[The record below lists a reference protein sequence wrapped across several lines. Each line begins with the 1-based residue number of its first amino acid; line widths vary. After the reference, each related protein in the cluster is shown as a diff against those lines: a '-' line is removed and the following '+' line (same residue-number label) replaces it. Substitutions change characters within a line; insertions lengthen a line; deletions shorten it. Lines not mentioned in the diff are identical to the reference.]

1 MKCFEQYLGNLDAM
15 TTESNGEKIKS
26 YIHPTLKNLGV
37 INVVLLR
44 EAVAPVV
51 FRNAEQEITDI
62 EVDGE
67 VYVRAVPNKF
77 KYPEKNRGMQILRA
91 YNVGGR
97 LPQNKTVIGKKQSVS
112 EVYDL
117 NTFVFGD
124 SAMREKN
131 VLPVKSG
138 VNYSDGLSLLPKH
151 QCVDQTFHN
160 RAFED
165 GTLFDAESKK
175 NSDNLFN
182 RHFITPGTLMVQVLS
197 SQGRLL
203 PPEAL
208 DHLLLSI
215 GVAGTYGG
223 QTSVTGTNIR
233 TSIVGVYGAKFE
245 RPASSPYEIIKA
257 LARYEADLTEP
268 NEAEAAI
275 HQMLSEAYETAMDG
289 KEARDY
295 QTELV
300 SRFENQDPSLEAQ
313 YKKAALK
320 VGDLF
325 DNWFGTGKKS

>member
-1 MKCFEQYLGNLDAM
+1 MKRFELYLGNLDKM
-15 TTESNGEKIKS
+15 TGESKGKTGS
-26 YIHPTLKNLGV
+26 YVHPALKNLGIV
-37 INVVLLR
+37 NVVLLR

-67 VYVRAVPNKF
+67 AYVRAVPNKF

-91 YNVGGR
+91 YKVGGR
-97 LPQNKTVIGKKQSVS
+97 LPQNKTVIQKNQAVS
-112 EVYDL
+112 QVYDL

-124 SAMREKN
+124 SWMQGET
-131 VLPVKSG
+131 VFPVKSA

-165 GTLFDAESKK
+165 GTLFDAES
-175 NSDNLFN
+175 NQISTNIFN
-182 RHFITPGTLMVQVLS
+182 RHFITPGTLMVQTLS
-197 SQGRLL
+197 TQGRLL

-257 LARYEADLTEP
+257 LARYEADLAEP
-268 NEAEAAI
+268 SEAEAAI
-275 HQMLSEAYETAMDG
+275 HQMLSEAYETSMDG

-300 SRFENQDPSLEAQ
+300 SRFEGQDPALEEQ

-320 VGDLF
+320 VRDLF